1 MVGQTLNQYS
11 LREKIGSGGFGEVY
25 RAWDTRL
32 ERDVALKLLPAGALA
47 DESVRR
53 AFRKEALAL
62 SKLNHPNIAT
72 IHDFH
77 TCNGIDY
84 LVMELIQ
91 GQTLAARIHAGA
103 LPEAAVA
110 EIGAQLA
117 AGLEEAHEHHFVH
130 RDLKPGNVMVTAKG
144 QVKVLDFGL
153 AQLFRKADPDS
164 TATIMG
170 HGLAG
175 TLPYMSPEQ
184 LRADTLDPRTDIYSC
199 GVVLYE
205 IGCGVRPFRRGSNVV
220 IAADILNRQP
230 ERPSELN
237 PQISPALET
246 AILRCLAKD
255 PAARFQ
261 TARELEQAL
270 RRLIAAPAGAPS
282 GSGGSRPKPFAESL
296 VVLPAKVF
304 ARPADAFLADAI
316 PSFLSTYLNRVD
328 GLETKVPPASVD
340 VERLQGD
347 LGRIAEAYNV
357 SSLVLTLV
365 SVEGRRATLNVQL
378 VEASTRRLIWGG
390 EFQGPRTR
398 YQQLLREAADGIR
411 KAICP
416 SARSLSSAPGVSP
429 AELDL
434 LFQRGLYHS
443 TLYVNRRRPENF
455 TAATAD
461 FGRVLDA
468 APGRADAAAELARL
482 HLARFGFV
490 PPEEFAVPA
499 RKFALQALESDT
511 RCGRAW
517 SVLSALETG
526 DYRRQLEC
534 ALKGAAFGERDAF
547 CHVQLSHVIGRSSYT
562 LSFEASRQ
570 ASRIDPLM
578 VRAPIV
584 QAYLASGL
592 GRYEEAIEHA
602 EQALRIE
609 PDGPAVLMTKCQ
621 ILIGCGRTAEAAAML
636 PLLDTHVAAGRGFG
650 GMVEYVRDLIA
661 FLNGGSEAGARL
673 EAAATGRAPF
683 PGWEVNTGGVPG
695 ILARGGEVEAA
706 ARVLEARNRI
716 GLVDTYD
723 YLLQNPWLAALR
735 ADTRFAALAAPARTG
750 FEAMV
755 GILRQA
761 ELLGELPGYLAQPL
775 AGIRQNLS

>member
-32 ERDVALKLLPAGALA
+32 ERYVALKLLPAGALA
-47 DESVRR
+47 DESARR

-77 TCNGIDY
+77 TCDGVDY

-91 GQTLAARIHAGA
+91 GQTLSARLHAGA
-103 LPEAAVA
+103 LPETVVA
-110 EIGAQLA
+110 EIGAQIA
-117 AGLEEAHEHHFVH
+117 AALEEAHEHHFVH

-153 AQLFRKADPDS
+153 AQLFRKADPES
-164 TATIMG
+164 TATLVG

-184 LRADTLDPRTDIYSC
+184 LRAETLDPRTDIYSC
-199 GVVLYE
+199 GAVLYE
-205 IGCGVRPFRRGSNVV
+205 IACGVRPFRRGTSVV
-220 IAADILNRQP
+220 IAADILERAP
-230 ERPSELN
+230 ERPSVLN
-237 PQISPALET
+237 PQVSPALEA
-246 AILRCLAKD
+246 AILRCLAKE

-261 TARELEQAL
+261 TSRDLEQAL
-270 RRLIAAPAGAPS
+270 RRLTAAPASAPS
-282 GSGGSRPKPFAESL
+282 GPEARPKPFAASV

-304 ARPADAFLADAI
+304 ARPADAFLADAV

-328 GLETKVPPASVD
+328 GLETKVPPTSVD

-357 SSLVLTLV
+357 TSLVLTLV
-365 SVEGRRATLNVQL
+365 SVEGRQAALNVQL
-378 VEASTRRLIWGG
+378 VEARTRRLIWSGD
-390 EFQGPRTR
+390 FHGPRTR
-398 YQQLLREAADGIR
+398 YQQLLRDAADGIR
-411 KAICP
+411 LAICP
-416 SARSLSSAPGVSP
+416 SARSLASATGVSP

-443 TLYVNRRRPENF
+443 TLYLNRRRPEDF
-455 TAATAD
+455 TAAAAD
-461 FGRVLDA
+461 FGRVLEA
-468 APGRADAAAELARL
+468 APRRADAAAELARL
-482 HLARFGFV
+482 HLSRFGFV

-499 RKFALQALESDT
+499 RKFALQALENDT

-547 CHVQLSHVIGRSSYT
+547 CHVQLSHVIARSSYT

-570 ASRIDPLM
+570 ASRIDPLL
-578 VRAPIV
+578 VRAPVV
-584 QAYLASGL
+584 QAFLASGL
-592 GRYEEAIEHA
+592 GRYEEAIGHA
-602 EQALRIE
+602 EQALRLE
-609 PDGPAVLMTKCQ
+609 PDGPAVLVTKCQ
-621 ILIGCGRTAEAAAML
+621 ILIGSGRAAEAAAML
-636 PLLDTHVAAGRGFG
+636 PVLDTHVAAGRLFP
-650 GMVEYVRDLIA
+650 GMVGYVRDLIA
-661 FLNGGSEAGARL
+661 FLNGEKEAAARL
-673 EAAATGRAPF
+673 EAIATGRAPY
-683 PGWEVNTGGVPG
+683 PGWEVNTGGVAG

-706 ARVLEARNRI
+706 ARVLEARTRI

-723 YLLQNPWLAALR
+723 YLLRNPGLAALR
-735 ADTRFAALAAPARTG
+735 AEPRFETLAAPARAG

-755 GILRQA
+755 GILRQS
-761 ELLGELPGYLAQPL
+761 ELLGELPGYLVQPL
-775 AGIRQNLS
+775 AEIRQNPC